1 MKEISNGELENGVGG
16 VCDRR
21 SDEVDSCAYLR
32 VTTIWIYGKVSALLS
47 EDRRGREDGVKKVN
61 SSSKYHAEWGFL

>member
-1 MKEISNGELENGVGG
+1 MKEISDGELENGAGG

-47 EDRRGREDGVKKVN
+47 EERRGREDVVKKVN
-61 SSSKYHAEWGFL
+61 SSSKYRAEWGFL